1 MAGYRSSSDRDS
13 GLRSGERLGVSA
25 SIAQLGRS
33 DSASRPVGKI
43 RVRSDRRDQ
52 MNAPTA
58 AMGPLPKPV
67 PAQGQPQ
74 PLLGPEYDDRRG

>member
-1 MAGYRSSSDRDS
+1 MAGHRSSTDRDG
-13 GLRSGERLGVSA
+13 GLRSGGRFGVSA
-25 SIAQLGRS
+25 SVAQLGRS
-33 DSASRPVGKI
+33 DSFARGKD

-52 MNAPTA
+52 LNAPSA

-74 PLLGPEYDDRRG
+74 PLLGPEYADRRR